1 MNKFK
6 LLGIL
11 TILVIIGDFS
21 FSAMDNWDD
30 FRDGFIEGYNNGQA
44 DKNFNTA
51 TETVTVK
58 VKALQMAQDS
68 LVNRALKGKVPY
80 RIEEIQVPFVPAPR
94 SYIFSIIE
102 LIFAFALIYGTYS
115 LIRMLISISH
125 RRVFISKNV
134 VRMRFFTYSFVLF
147 VILSSLIEWL
157 NNMEIIKQ
165 IEMPGY
171 EVFGVKTVVSW
182 TLLVIIILFTEIFA
196 VGVKIK
202 EEQDLTI

>member
-11 TILVIIGDFS
+11 SILVIIGDLS
-21 FSAMDNWDD
+21 FSAIDNWDD

-44 DKNFNTA
+44 DKSFNTA
-51 TETVTVK
+51 TETVDVK
-58 VKALQMAQDS
+58 VKALQMAHDS
-68 LVNRALKGKVPY
+68 LVNNALKAKVPY
-80 RIEEIQVPFVPAPR
+80 RIEEIQVPFVPSPW

-125 RRVFISKNV
+125 RKVFISENV

-157 NNMEIIKQ
+157 NNMEIVKQ

-171 EVFGVKTVVSW
+171 EVSGVKTGVSW